1 MAHVAYSCDYPTGA
15 TLGRALPGLR
25 AFVHRGLATR
35 SMARAGGVRG
45 PIVPTLRYRDVPA
58 AIAWLHS
65 AFGMEVHRVVA
76 GDDGAP
82 CYAELTFGGGMLMV
96 APVEDTAF
104 GRLMVQPNE
113 IGGVETQVC
122 YLSVPDVQVL
132 YIRARAAGARIVLD
146 IEEEANNGRGFS
158 CRDPEGHLWNFGSY
172 DPWLKQR
179 EGARRNNRHR
189 RREQHGMAALLL
201 LSLLVVLT
209 GEAVPHPQ
217 SARAGVVLADMKTR
231 EPADVGQRRPET
243 PEPPA
248 KEEPADRAHVHSA
261 ALKAAERVAAEA
273 RTQLADAQSARAKA
287 ERAAADAQAEL
298 DELRQ
303 AKEAAERAA
312 AEGGKLLTAAQK
324 DAKDAR
330 EQAALE
336 RMSRLAEAAAPTR
349 KRVAAFRLMRP
360 RPRVWCYNPNV
371 PNPASNGRGR
381 LTGFCKG

>member
-1 MAHVAYSCDYPTGA
+1 
-15 TLGRALPGLR
+15 
-25 AFVHRGLATR
+25 
-35 SMARAGGVRG
+35 
-45 PIVPTLRYRDVPA
+45 VPA
-58 AIAWLHS
+58 ATAWLCS
-65 AFGMEVHRVVA
+65 AFGMEVHRAVA
-76 GDDGAP
+76 GEDGAP

-146 IEEEANNGRGFS
+146 IEDEANDGRGFS
-158 CRDPEGHLWNFGSY
+158 CRDPEGHLWNFGTY
-172 DPWLKQR
+172 DPWLQQR
-179 EGARRNNRHR
+179 DGARCEDRHR
-189 RREQHGMAALLL
+189 RREQHGLAALLL

-209 GEAVPHPQ
+209 AEAVPQPQ
-217 SARAGVVLADMKTR
+217 SARAGVALAETKAR
-231 EPADVGQRRPET
+231 EPAGVEQRRPET

-248 KEEPADRAHVHSA
+248 REAPADRVHAHSA

-287 ERAAADAQAEL
+287 ERATADAHAQL
-298 DELRQ
+298 DDLRQ

-312 AEGGKLLTAAQK
+312 AEAGKLLTAAQE
-324 DAKDAR
+324 DAKEAR

-336 RMSRLAEAAAPTR
+336 RTKRLAEAAARTP

-360 RPRVWCYNPNV
+360 RPRVWCYNPNA

-381 LTGFCKG
+381 LAGFCKG